1 MNVILASAS
10 PRRKEILS
18 KMIADFSVI
27 PAENEC
33 ALDPGLPPEE
43 AVKRVAASKAQA
55 VFAEHP
61 EDLVIGS
68 DTAVLVDS
76 TFLGK
81 PQNEEE
87 AKAMLRLLSGRSH
100 RVLTAVAILS
110 QTKTSVFC
118 DSALVEFAPLAEEE
132 IRAYVASG
140 EPMDKAGAYGIQ
152 GLGGKFVTRIDG
164 DFFTV
169 MGLPCAKLYQA
180 LKSFDILDVRR

>member
-33 ALDPGLPPEE
+33 ALDPLLLPED
-43 AVKRVAASKAQA
+43 AVMRVAESKARA
-55 VFAEHP
+55 VFEKHP

-68 DTAVLVDS
+68 DTAVLVDR

-81 PQNEEE
+81 PQNEEN
-87 AKAMLRLLSGRSH
+87 AKAMLRQLSGRCH

-110 QTKTSVFC
+110 PDKTSVFC
-118 DSALVEFAPLAEEE
+118 DSTLVEFAPLSEDE
-132 IRAYVASG
+132 IAAYVASG

-152 GLGGKFVTRIDG
+152 GLGGKFVSRIDG

-169 MGLPCAKLYQA
+169 MGLPCARLYRE
-180 LKSFDILDVRR
+180 LKPFGVL

>member
-33 ALDPGLPPEE
+33 ALDPGLPPED
-43 AVKRVAASKAQA
+43 AVMRVAASKAQA
-55 VFAEHP
+55 VFDAHP
-61 EDLVIGS
+61 DALVIGS

-76 TFLGK
+76 AFLGK
-81 PQNEEE
+81 PKNEAD
-87 AKAMLRLLSGRSH
+87 AKAMLRLLSGRCH

-110 QTKTSVFC
+110 PNGTSVFC
-118 DSALVEFAPLAEEE
+118 DSALVEFAPLSEDE
-132 IRAYVASG
+132 IDAYVASG

-152 GLGGKFVTRIDG
+152 GLGGKFVIRIDG

-169 MGLPCAKLYQA
+169 MGLPCARLYRE
-180 LKSFDILDVRR
+180 LKSLGIL